1 MLRRI
6 SDHGSYRVQRPPY
19 LLLSGLLPIVLAGCA
34 GIVTSAT
41 TRLAESIS
49 SAILNQNDLETVRD
63 GAPAYLLLIDG
74 LIQDDRG
81 NVQLLLTGAKLYS
94 AYAGAFVED
103 PPRARRM
110 TTRARDYAL
119 RALCRQRAE
128 TCGIA
133 TRPYGKFAA
142 QIALLERSD
151 VPVLYTLGT
160 TWAGWIQASSDDW
173 NAIADLPKVKAIM
186 QRMIELDEQFD
197 RGGAHLYLGVLLT
210 LQPPALGGKPA
221 KAREHFERAI
231 ELSGE
236 RDLMAKVLF
245 ARHYSRL
252 MFDRKL
258 HDRLLQDV
266 LSADSVES
274 GLTLRNTIAKEE
286 ARRLL
291 ATSAEYF

>member
-1 MLRRI
+1 M
-6 SDHGSYRVQRPPY
+6 
-19 LLLSGLLPIVLAGCA
+19 
-34 GIVTSAT
+34 VTSAT
-41 TRLAESIS
+41 TRLAESLS

-74 LIQDDRG
+74 LIQDDRD

-94 AYAGAFVED
+94 AYASAFVED
-103 PPRARRM
+103 SPRARRM

-119 RALCRQRAE
+119 RALCRQSAE

-133 TRPYGKFAA
+133 TRSYDRFVA
-142 QIALLERSD
+142 QIKLLERSD
-151 VPVLYTLGT
+151 VSALYTLGT

-173 NAIADLPKVKAIM
+173 NAIADLPKVKVIM
-186 QRMIELDEQFD
+186 QRVIELDEQFD

-221 KAREHFERAI
+221 EAREHFERAI

-236 RDLMAKVLF
+236 HDLMAKVLF
-245 ARHYSRL
+245 ARHYTRL

-266 LSADSVES
+266 LSADSVEPD
-274 GLTLRNTIAKEE
+274 LTLRNTIAKEE

-291 ATSAEYF
+291 ATSEEYF